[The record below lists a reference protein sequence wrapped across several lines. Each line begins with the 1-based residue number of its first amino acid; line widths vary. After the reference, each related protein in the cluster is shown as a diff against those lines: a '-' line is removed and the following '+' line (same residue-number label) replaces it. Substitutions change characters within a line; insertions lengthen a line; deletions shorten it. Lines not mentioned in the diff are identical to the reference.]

1 LLAAYRAKE
10 ASEKEEETKE
20 SALEK
25 KKEVDDELAGMKEKV
40 RTNKIEIE
48 KRNIGKGGGEI
59 KKEVVD
65 ELAGMKKRVMTN
77 KTELEG
83 NEYCNRKERR
93 KRRSR

>member
-1 LLAAYRAKE
+1 L
-10 ASEKEEETKE
+10 EKE
-20 SALEK
+20 
-25 KKEVDDELAGMKEKV
+25 
-40 RTNKIEIE
+40 
-48 KRNIGKGGGEI
+48 GEI

-65 ELAGMKKRVMTN
+65 ELAGMKKRVRTN